1 MTTIVISLLIVGT
14 AYGLS
19 VALVLLGTRW
29 LIRQRS
35 KMLSTRGRTFIGL
48 RCEHGLPYF
57 RCDKCSKEPSNRLPE
72 LGKKRDTKENTHEV
86 EA

>member
-35 KMLSTRGRTFIGL
+35 KMLSTRGRTFVGL
-48 RCEHGLPYF
+48 RCEHDLPYF
-57 RCDKCSKEPSNRLPE
+57 KCDTCSKEPSNKLPE
-72 LGKKRDTKENTHEV
+72 IGKKTDTRDSSY
-86 EA
+86 A